1 MKSFEKFIKEEVD
14 LRGNKGIPS
23 DFMSKSEEE
32 ARRSLGVRLDD
43 ERGEMP
49 RIYPDFQRNQ
59 MESERLLRSDQ
70 NGRPLSRED
79 FEKRVEKLEKLAE
92 KVVREEFDDVLK
104 SGVKPVELQI
114 KLVPIGGVTGEIP
127 DIRDVP
133 QQAEQPED
141 EPEDEPEDNRD
152 DEEQDQDEQDQE
164 EQSQEGEDKEED
176 PEEEIPGTNLVSAID
191 KKKLLNM
198 ITQAAGKS
206 TKDIIRVSETVEEEL
221 SEIFGERQGKQ
232 VLDCWVRMSDLADK
246 MDWVIP
252 ISKKS
257 QMMKGM
263 PQGMAG
269 ACQVKWESH
278 TGNYYNM
285 SLLLEKE
292 VTKIVIKA
300 TGVDFPMLIHEA
312 IKGVYLFLQSSAI
325 KKDKETA
332 KIIKKATSS
341 FTDEAQDFRYGP
353 PALDMLVKFV
363 NKFPE
368 SNDYQ
373 RLDTK
378 VYAMLAKDKEGSKEE
393 LEKAKLTTKE
403 AKEKATKTGNIEDEY
418 AAEDAEFMVEYL
430 EKRLKFVKTDDQF
443 LEIMNSLFSTF
454 DLVGSNFQLNE
465 EKFNISQAKDE
476 ISKIIKYIVDDIEEA
491 KKEAEEYR
499 KAMEDYNREQKEREE
514 EEKWRSQQKEEDK
527 EPSEEESDI
536 DSLIRKTALREE
548 DYSSMTPRE
557 IHKLIDEVLDD
568 DSLSKEDRNKK
579 IKTLSGF
586 LPKES
591 AQIFL
596 RELERINEYSS
607 KRRI

>member
-1 MKSFEKFIKEEVD
+1 MKSFEQFIKEEVD
-14 LRGNKGIPS
+14 LRGSKGIPT
-23 DFMSKSEEE
+23 DFMSKSEEQ
-32 ARRSLGVRLDD
+32 ARRALGVRVDD
-43 ERGEMP
+43 ERGEMS

-59 MESERLLRSDQ
+59 MESERLLRNGQD
-70 NGRPLSRED
+70 GRPLSRED
-79 FEKRVEKLEKLAE
+79 FEDRIEKLEKLAE

-114 KLVPIGGVTGEIP
+114 KLVPIGGVAREIP

-133 QQAEQPED
+133 QQAEQPKE
-141 EPEDEPEDNRD
+141 EEQEEEQPEEQQ
-152 DEEQDQDEQDQE
+152 DEEQDQGQDEQDQE
-164 EQSQEGEDKEED
+164 EQQEPGEEVK
-176 PEEEIPGTNLVSAID
+176 TSLSSSID

-206 TKDIIRVSETVEEEL
+206 TKDIIRVSETVETEL
-221 SEIFGERQGKQ
+221 TEIFGERQGKQ
-232 VLDCWVRMSDLADK
+232 ILDCWVRMSDIADK

-252 ISKKS
+252 ISRKS

-269 ACQVKWESH
+269 ACQVKWESFS
-278 TGNYYNM
+278 GNYYN
-285 SLLLEKE
+285 LDILLEKE
-292 VTKIVIKA
+292 ATKIVIKA

-341 FTDEAQDFRYGP
+341 FMDEAQDFRYGP

-378 VYAMLAKDKEGSKEE
+378 VFAMLAKDKEGSKEE
-393 LEKAKLTTKE
+393 LEKAKLTAKE

-418 AAEDAEFMVEYL
+418 AAEDAEFIVDYL

-465 EKFNISQAKDE
+465 EKFNDSHAKDE

-491 KKEAEEYR
+491 KREAEEYR
-499 KAMEDYNREQKEREE
+499 KAMEDWNREQKEREE
-514 EEKWRSQQKEEDK
+514 EEAWKSKSKEIED
-527 EPSEEESDI
+527 EEESDI
-536 DSLIRKTALREE
+536 DRLVRQSLSGQKEPEVPKKSYDDMSIAEIQ
-548 DYSSMTPRE
+548 RE
-557 IHKLIDEVLDD
+557 IEKAVEEENYELAGELT
-568 DSLSKEDRNKK
+568 NKYLK
-579 IKTLSGF
+579 GEAKKVWET
-586 LPKES
+586 
-591 AQIFL
+591 
-596 RELERINEYSS
+596 ELHRINESHQ
-607 KRRI
+607 RRR